1 MIQNYDTNGL
11 VFALNHQ
18 AKEVSK
24 TEDDETYLAALDN
37 IIRAQQF
44 FCIPLVSDKLPR
56 ENKNNLFDRAVYKKN
71 AKGRVTHIARK
82 GVFDSENDI
91 VIMPIAKIVHLKND
105 DSLIEATEKL
115 FTKNADGEYNL
126 VITIGGQSDMPDALF
141 SPFELTSGRTKRE
154 IERRL
159 AMGGMKIESINKFFK
174 MVKDVISN
182 DSSEEDIDA
191 IMSEFSI
198 DNDDKILTRLRTTSQ
213 LKRDHYKG
221 GVRASDIMTP
231 VACGILSSGNYMSPI
246 EKLSAKMLAIAN
258 DFDDLILMEDK
269 DGTLTPTPKIVRV
282 VESNQTVDVIPF
294 NTYILK
300 TSSMAS
306 EIVKLIQKNG
316 GKALIVEPN
325 PKLILGEGRMK
336 WPAIITQQ
344 DVCSYEVIGFI
355 GAQMITLE
363 RFLGRFLNKREIK
376 KIKTDAGM
384 KSVVGEASLGQ
395 LGRYISRKDGLVNQ
409 LISNKT
415 KEGRAE
421 FKNKIKKITKFR
433 NQIMHNLLKTFIGL
447 SIDKDIRYDNLI
459 QKIDMYL
466 KFHESTY
473 LAVYGNKSS
482 QSSSTNN
489 KVIKGNNSKG
499 SNVKLDTDRIL
510 AKEAKKNL
518 QSDTPSQE
526 KIDGKDMSLE
536 SRIKALEEQL
546 KQIEDSNNS
555 REKLELQTEIFQ
567 LRARILWGEK

>member
-11 VFALNHQ
+11 VFALNPE
-18 AKEVSK
+18 AEDIKK

-37 IIRAQQF
+37 IITAQQF
-44 FCIPLVSDKLPR
+44 FCIPLVSDVLPR
-56 ENKNNLFDRAVYKKN
+56 ENKNNLFDRAIYKKD

-91 VIMPIAKIVHLKND
+91 VIIPISKIAHLKNE
-105 DSLIEATEKL
+105 DSLIEAVEKL
-115 FTKNADGEYNL
+115 FTKSTDGVYNL
-126 VITIGGQSDMPDALF
+126 VITLGGQPDMPDALF
-141 SPFELTSGRTKRE
+141 SPYELKRGRTKRE

-159 AMGGMKIESINKFFK
+159 AMGGMNFESINKFFK
-174 MVKDVISN
+174 MVEDVISN
-182 DSSEEDIDA
+182 EATQDDIDE

-198 DNDDKILTRLRTTSQ
+198 DNDDKILSNLRTTSQ

-221 GVRASDIMTP
+221 GVRASDIMTHT
-231 VACGILSSGNYMSPI
+231 ACGILSSGNYISPI

-258 DFDDLILMEDK
+258 DFDDLILYENK
-269 DGTLTPTPKIVRV
+269 NGILTPTPKIVRV
-282 VESNQTVDVIPF
+282 AKSNKTIDVILF
-294 NTYILK
+294 STYILS

-325 PKLILGEGRMK
+325 PELILGEGRMK

-363 RFLGRFLNKREIK
+363 RFLGRFLKRRGIN
-376 KIKTDAGM
+376 KIKTDTGM

-395 LGRYISRKDGLVNQ
+395 LGRHISMKDGLVNQ

-447 SIDKDIRYDNLI
+447 SIDDDVSYSDLI
-459 QKIDMYL
+459 QKINMYL

-482 QSSSTNN
+482 HRSSTDN
-489 KVIKGNNSKG
+489 KAIKDNHPNGN
-499 SNVKLDTDRIL
+499 NVKLDTDRIL
-510 AKEAKKNL
+510 AKEAKKMI
-518 QSDTPSQE
+518 QSDAKSDE
-526 KIDGKDMSLE
+526 EDMSLD
-536 SRIKALEEQL
+536 SQIKAIEEQL
-546 KQIEDSNNS
+546 RLAEKSDDSRKILTLKTKLSHLINKKQ
-555 REKLELQTEIFQ
+555 
-567 LRARILWGEK
+567 WGIGN